1 MNITQTV
8 WASYR
13 TPFVNPGAFAGAAV
27 FWSIASIG
35 AKATALVLTENALPD
50 SGANTILVVLAPYL
64 LALIVAVTGSVC
76 LSIVWHR
83 FLILGE
89 APNRLFP
96 ANRDVIGP
104 YFVRS
109 AAAMTL
115 PIGVIL
121 LGTWAYRE
129 NSDSVV
135 LGALDYFAAPI
146 ILARLGRLLLILPA
160 SATGDRETTVRES
173 LRITKGRTTSLF
185 LGLIACGLPL
195 SIVTFGLDQWAR
207 SFDENSWEEL
217 TLLAVESVFDF
228 ARNVTWT
235 AFMSFAYL
243 EFVRPPEAQAHH
255 FS

>member
-8 WASYR
+8 WTSYQ
-13 TPFVNPGAFAGAAV
+13 TPFVNLGTFAPVAA
-27 FWSIASIG
+27 FWSIASVG
-35 AKATALVLTENALPD
+35 AKATALVLTEDIVPD
-50 SGANTILVVLAPYL
+50 AGANTILVVLAPYL
-64 LALIVAVTGSVC
+64 LALIISVAGSVC

-104 YFVRS
+104 DFVRCT
-109 AAAMTL
+109 AAMAL
-115 PIGVIL
+115 PIAVIL
-121 LGTWAYRE
+121 LGAWAYRE
-129 NSDSVV
+129 SSDSIV
-135 LGALDYFAAPI
+135 LAALSYFAAPVT
-146 ILARLGRLLLILPA
+146 LARLGRLLLILPA

-173 LRITKGRTTSLF
+173 LRATKGRTTSLF
-185 LGLIACGLPL
+185 LALLACSLPW
-195 SIVTFGLDQWAR
+195 SVVRFGLDQWAQT
-207 SFDENSWEEL
+207 FEENSLEEL
-217 TLLAVESVFDF
+217 SLLAVESVADF

-243 EFVRPPEAQAHH
+243 EFVRPPEAQARH